1 MKAFVF
7 SVYGDHAELMK
18 CHDVSEKEGFP
29 AKRDPYAEPDRGEDI
44 VIPAEYQGKPVT
56 KIGPM
61 AFFGPDI
68 RSVQIPETV
77 SLIHRYA
84 FSCCE
89 DLAMIRVSEKNP
101 HFKSIDGI
109 LFSPD
114 GRKLLR
120 FRLDRNGGSTG

>member
-89 DLAMIRVSEKNP
+89 SINFISSRILRV
-101 HFKSIDGI
+101 F
-109 LFSPD
+109 PD
-114 GRKLLR
+114 CGRYFWGWVT
-120 FRLDRNGGSTG
+120 FRIGAACKAR